1 MSVRKRLGIAGLLAC
16 LLAGYSVAWA
26 TSVRHMNLDALIT
39 NSEQVFRGSV
49 ISVQPGTVSIG
60 GSEIP
65 TTTYTFEVAE
75 MFKGAA
81 TMEKNQRQYVAVT
94 MVGSIKGPEAPVG
107 NLQRFD
113 RFRDVPRLAQG
124 EQYLLFTTAPSQYG
138 LSVTVGLA
146 QGCFDITGGMAL
158 NRAGNAGLFNGTA
171 YAGPASGPI
180 EYDELASRIRAT
192 IGTR

>member
-1 MSVRKRLGIAGLLAC
+1 MAEELAQPAETPSLRCALKALL
-16 LLAGYSVAWA
+16 L
-26 TSVRHMNLDALIT
+26 
-39 NSEQVFRGSV
+39 
-49 ISVQPGTVSIG
+49 
-60 GSEIP
+60 
-65 TTTYTFEVAE
+65 
-75 MFKGAA
+75 
-81 TMEKNQRQYVAVT
+81 
-94 MVGSIKGPEAPVG
+94 EAPEDQVVLG
-107 NLQRFD
+107 PT

-146 QGCFDITGGMAL
+146 KGCFDITGGMAL

-171 YAGPASGPI
+171 YAGPARGPI